1 MTLTASLITEL
12 FKGFTVQRWNDKI
25 RTVELLEID
34 KHAHKMF
41 IAFILGKYEE
51 LEDTQ
56 TVNWHDIIKGG
67 IYELLRRIVISDIKS
82 PIFYKI
88 KQDYPETFMKLNEW
102 VFERIRNKFNNKEIE
117 EEFHQFLLDENF
129 LDPFAAKILHAAH
142 IYASNWEFQKIIK
155 QANPDGYQINS
166 IERDLLAA
174 IDSHLDLIGIQKLI
188 TRRPISDFIDLC
200 GQLRFQIR
208 WSQTPRLPKTSVLG
222 HSMFVAVMSYFF
234 ARDNHACDKRL
245 YNDFFGGL
253 FHDLPEAVTR
263 DIISPVKMSSVEFME
278 LIQHIE
284 VDLAD
289 KEIMPLLEK
298 EWQNEIQYFT
308 RDEFSNKIIIDGN
321 IERIETVEELN
332 TAYNT
337 DKYNPIDG
345 KLIKTADR
353 LAAFI
358 EAWTSVGLGIRSE
371 ELVSACQSITEK
383 FGNEKTGN
391 LNLKDIYSG
400 FEID

>member
-1 MTLTASLITEL
+1 MTLTASLIKEL

-25 RTVELLEID
+25 RTVELIEID

-41 IAFILGKYEE
+41 IAFVLGKYEE
-51 LEDTQ
+51 LNGKH
-56 TVNWHDIIKGG
+56 VNWNDIIKGG

-88 KQDYPETFMKLNEW
+88 RKDYPDTFRKLNEW
-102 VFERIRNKFNNKEIE
+102 VFGKIHDKFNNPEIE
-117 EEFHQFLLDENF
+117 DEFHQFLLNEDY
-129 LDPFAAKILHAAH
+129 LDPFASKILKAAH

-155 QANPDGYQINS
+155 HANPDGYQINS

-174 IDSHLDLIGIQKLI
+174 IDSHLDLTGMQKLI

-234 ARDNHACDKRL
+234 ARDNNACEKRL

-298 EWQNEIQYFT
+298 QWRDEIQYFT
-308 RDEFSNKIIIDGN
+308 RDEFSNKIITDGV
-321 IERIETVEELN
+321 IKKISGTDTVNEK
-332 TAYNT
+332 YNT

-345 KLIKTADR
+345 NLIKTADR

-371 ELVSACQSITEK
+371 ELVSACQSITGK
-383 FGNEKTGN
+383 FGNEKIGKIDMQN
-391 LNLKDIYSG
+391 IYSE
-400 FEID
+400 FNLD

>member
-1 MTLTASLITEL
+1 MTLTASLIKEL

-25 RTVELLEID
+25 RTVELIEID

-51 LEDTQ
+51 LGGRE
-56 TVNWHDIIKGG
+56 VNWNDIIKGG
-67 IYELLRRIVISDIKS
+67 IFELLRRIVISDIKS

-88 KQDYPETFMKLNEW
+88 RLDYPDTFKKLNEW
-102 VFERIRNKFNNKEIE
+102 VFAQIKGKINNKQIE
-117 EEFHQFLLDENF
+117 DEFSSFLMDENY
-129 LDPFAAKILHAAH
+129 LAPFSSKILDAAH

-155 QANPDGYQINS
+155 HANPDGYQINS

-174 IDSHLDLIGIQKLI
+174 IDSHLDLIGMQKLI
-188 TRRPISDFIDLC
+188 ARRPISDFIDLC

-222 HSMFVAVMSYFF
+222 HSMFVAIMSYFF
-234 ARDNHACDKRL
+234 ARDNNACSQRL

-289 KEIMPLLEK
+289 KEIMPLLES
-298 EWQNEIQYFT
+298 EWRSEIRYFT
-308 RDEFSNKIIIDGN
+308 RDEFANKIIHDDKPDKISS
-321 IERIETVEELN
+321 VSLLN
-332 TAYNT
+332 QNYND
-337 DKYNPIDG
+337 DKFNPIDG
-345 KLIKTADR
+345 HLIKAADR

-358 EAWTSVGLGIRSE
+358 EAWTSVGLGIRTE
-371 ELVSACQSITEK
+371 ELVSACQSITER
-383 FGNEKTGN
+383 FGNEHFGN
-391 LNLKDIYSG
+391 IDMSNIYSE
-400 FEID
+400 FNVD